1 MIYALSQQFI
11 HGVTS
16 PITKIHGSGNLEMN
30 MSMVSQTLT
39 TKGLS
44 LNKIFASHPYDF
56 EFYWTRRLHHQRRN
70 VSTRS
75 HRIVLLNTKMKPPP
89 GHFGLF
95 IPKIKQAKKVTIM
108 VGVIVYNPRGN

>member
-1 MIYALSQQFI
+1 
-11 HGVTS
+11 
-16 PITKIHGSGNLEMN
+16 MN

-56 EFYWTRRLHHQRRN
+56 EFYWSRRLHHQRRN
-70 VSTRS
+70 VSTRRHS
-75 HRIVLLNTKMKPPP
+75 IVLLNTKMKLPP
-89 GHFGLF
+89 GRFGLF

>member
-1 MIYALSQQFI
+1 MIYALSQQSI

-16 PITKIHGSGNLEMN
+16 PIIKIHGPGNLEMN

-44 LNKIFASHPYDF
+44 LNKIFAPHPYDF

-70 VSTRS
+70 VSTRR
-75 HRIVLLNTKMKPPP
+75 HRIVLLNTKMKLPP